1 MQQQLDGTVG
11 PGVRG
16 ATVADV
22 RGLDFLDPLRGVPS
36 ASEQQAAALLKA
48 RESQRQYESA
58 ARARMFGSPRNA
70 QRTYHDG
77 ATGHLKT
84 GFGFETDLPVHER
97 APEPEPEPRAAEEEE
112 GGRAAARVGAVREKR
127 NHWRLEQALLVR

>member
-1 MQQQLDGTVG
+1 MLGCGDLHE
-11 PGVRG
+11 
-16 ATVADV
+16 AA
-22 RGLDFLDPLRGVPS
+22 S
-36 ASEQQAAALLKA
+36 APARSAQA
-48 RESQRQYESA
+48 SA
-58 ARARMFGSPRNA
+58 SPRNA

-112 GGRAAARVGAVREKR
+112 GGRAARVGAVREKR
-127 NHWRLEQALLVR
+127 DHWRLEQALLVR